1 MRAVDNAIMTVIAFL
16 IFSTGACPALAYE
29 GRDEKSSTVAISS
42 DTLPDS
48 QRLQGFAAS
57 ALTVAG
63 LNFGVWAFDRYIQK
77 GDFAYISSRSVRDN
91 FRHGF
96 IWDNDK
102 LGTNM
107 FLHPY
112 HGNLYYNSARSN
124 GYNFW
129 KSGLFAFGG
138 SAMWELFMECEYPS
152 TNDVI
157 ATPIGGMALGEVAFR
172 ASDVLVDDRL
182 TGGARLGREAAIFVL
197 SPMRGITR
205 IINGDAWRRRTVSGR
220 TFPIPDVKIEFSA
233 GIRSLEFEDEIF
245 DKGIGFTSSAH
256 IEYGDRFEESST
268 SPYDY
273 FSVMGTLNVQASQP
287 LLGRLNIMGRLLS
300 HATEFTNRRYLSVGM
315 YQHFDYYDSDTI
327 SDISAKT
334 PYKLAVPASIGCGLI
349 YRHDPLGT
357 WTFDAWCHTNAV
369 LLGGV
374 LSDYYMVDERNYNL
388 ASGFSLKF
396 GICFSL
402 WSDRLRMA
410 WNNEYYRMFTWRGY
424 PTDMDWSDYD
434 RRTLDAQGDRS
445 VAMFNISEVRAD
457 LHLWRNLYLTAD
469 FAHYLRSTHYRD
481 FPHVR
486 SSTTSTSLCLTYRL

>member
-1 MRAVDNAIMTVIAFL
+1 MTIIAAML
-16 IFSTGACPALAYE
+16 CGWNICLAQPTAY
-29 GRDEKSSTVAISS
+29 GIPS
-42 DTLPDS
+42 DSVPDS
-48 QRLQGFAAS
+48 ESRHGTRRFFSA

-63 LNFGVWAFDRYIQK
+63 LNAGVWAFDRYVQK
-77 GDFAYISSRSVRDN
+77 GDFAYISSRTVRDN

-112 HGNLYYNSARSN
+112 HGNLYYNSARSY

-129 KSGLFAFGG
+129 QSGLFAFGG

-152 TNDVI
+152 TNDII

-182 TGGARLGREAAIFVL
+182 SGGARFGREACIFIL

-205 IINGDAWRRRTVSGR
+205 IVNGDAWRRRAVPGR
-220 TFPIPDVKIEFSA
+220 TFPLPDVKIEFSA
-233 GIRSLEFEDEIF
+233 GIRSLEFEDQIF
-245 DKGIGFTSSAH
+245 DKGIGFTSAAH
-256 IEYGDRFEESST
+256 IEYGDRFEESCT
-268 SPYDY
+268 RPYDY
-273 FSVMGTLNVQASQP
+273 FTVMANLNVQASQP

-300 HATEFTNRRYLSVGM
+300 HATEYRNRRYLSVGM

-327 SDISAKT
+327 SDVSART
-334 PYKLAVPASIGCGLI
+334 PYKLAVPASLGCGLI
-349 YRHDPLGT
+349 YRDDPSRS
-357 WTFDAWCHTNAV
+357 WTFDAWLHANAI

-374 LSDYYMVDERNYNL
+374 LSDYYRVDERNYNL
-388 ASGFSLKF
+388 ANGFSFKF
-396 GICFSL
+396 GVSFEL
-402 WSDRLRMA
+402 FRHRLRLA
-410 WNNEYYRMFTWRGY
+410 WNNEYYRMFTWKGY
-424 PTDMDWSDYD
+424 PSDIDWTDFD

-445 VAMFNISEVRAD
+445 VAMFNVSEMRAD
-457 LHLWRNLYLTAD
+457 LHLWRNLYLTAE

-486 SSTTSTSLCLTYRL
+486 SSTTSTSLCLTCRL

>member
-1 MRAVDNAIMTVIAFL
+1 MTIAARLLILSIVALTATCRAYAAM
-16 IFSTGACPALAYE
+16 PA
-29 GRDEKSSTVAISS
+29 SVVAS
-42 DTLPDS
+42 DVYPDS
-48 QRLQGFAAS
+48 VPDSGLRVGTERFAS
-57 ALTVAG
+57 AAFTVVG
-63 LNFGVWAFDRYIQK
+63 LNMGVWFFDRYIQK

-112 HGNLYYNSARSN
+112 HGNLYYNSARSY

-129 KSGLFAFGG
+129 QSGLFALGG

-152 TNDVI
+152 TNDII
-157 ATPIGGMALGEVAFR
+157 ATPVGGMALGEVAFR

-182 TGGARLGREAAIFVL
+182 TGGERFGREACIFLL
-197 SPMRGITR
+197 SPMRGLTR
-205 IINGDAWRRRTVSGR
+205 IVNGDAWRRRSVSGR

-256 IEYGDRFEESST
+256 IEYGDKFEET
-268 SPYDY
+268 CTRPYD
-273 FSVMGTLNVQASQP
+273 FFTVGADINIQASQP

-300 HATEFTNRRYLSVGM
+300 HATEYRNRRYLSVGM

-327 SDISAKT
+327 SDVSAKT

-349 YRHDPLGT
+349 YRDDPLKS
-357 WTFDAWCHTNAV
+357 WTFDSWLHANAIF
-369 LLGGV
+369 LGAV
-374 LSDYYMVDERNYNL
+374 LSDYYRVDERNYNL
-388 ASGFSLKF
+388 ASGFSLKC
-396 GICFSL
+396 GVCFDL
-402 WSDRLRMA
+402 WSHRLRLA

-424 PTDMDWSDYD
+424 PADIDWNDFD

-445 VAMFNISEVRAD
+445 VAMFNISELRAD
-457 LHLWRNLYLTAD
+457 LHLWRNLFLTAE

-486 SSTTSTSLCLTYRL
+486 SSTTSTSLCLTYRLH